1 MTERHSSSRNRS
13 AVDLSAVVPWK
24 NESGETIPAYGVV
37 QLRTNYDTTN
47 KVSKATK
54 PDSTEGL
61 FYVNGMVS
69 VEATKQGE
77 SFVWNRPRVVLLDGN
92 PTVGDTVGPVE
103 GQWYMSTD
111 GTGFK
116 VLRQADENG
125 KGVVVQ
131 AGGSG
136 GGGEIIFFTIDEG
149 PVCDPYGVDDP
160 YLLVTVV
167 LYSGGCSKEPPGA
180 EYGGQYKVYDRCN
193 LFGAADSMAGHS
205 GWAAYMYPMDGY
217 CDPQWYVFQICHT
230 PECE

>member
-116 VLRQADENG
+116 VLRQAEEG
-125 KGVVVQ
+125 RGVVVQ

-136 GGGEIIFFTIDEG
+136 GGGEIIWFIIDEL
-149 PVCDPYGVDDP
+149 VCDEYGVEPP
-160 YLLVTVV
+160 YILVTVTD
-167 LYSGGCSKEPPGA
+167 YSGGCSKTPPGA
-180 EYGGQYKVYDRCN
+180 EYGGQYRVYDSCN
-193 LFGAADSMAGHS
+193 DFGTAEDMIGTKGIAGY
-205 GWAAYMYPMDGY
+205 AYPLDGY
-217 CDPQWYVFQICHT
+217 CEPVWKTIKLCYEPSCL
-230 PECE
+230 